1 MQTQAK
7 PLMVVIAGAN
17 GSGKTSITESLLR
30 HQWLAGCE
38 YINPDNIAR
47 DVFGDW
53 NSKEASISA
62 ANLSDKLRDQ
72 YIAERKSFAF
82 ETVMSS
88 QGKLDVIRKAKDAGY
103 FIRVFFIGT
112 DSPTIN
118 AARIAARVMQGG
130 HEVPIGKIIS
140 RYAKSSVN
148 CIEALRMA
156 DKGYVYDNSIDGKDF
171 RLIFKSENGEIAKFY
186 SDVNPWAL
194 NIANDLPLKSD
205 EALPV
210 ISQIQP

>member
-72 YIAERKSFAF
+72 YILEFSLLAQIHPQSTR
-82 ETVMSS
+82 
-88 QGKLDVIRKAKDAGY
+88 QGLLLG
-103 FIRVFFIGT
+103 
-112 DSPTIN
+112 
-118 AARIAARVMQGG
+118 
-130 HEVPIGKIIS
+130 
-140 RYAKSSVN
+140 
-148 CIEALRMA
+148 
-156 DKGYVYDNSIDGKDF
+156 
-171 RLIFKSENGEIAKFY
+171 
-186 SDVNPWAL
+186 
-194 NIANDLPLKSD
+194 
-205 EALPV
+205 
-210 ISQIQP
+210 